1 LELINDTRILEWFE
15 VKDRESEILDQE
27 QKAQKEALQK
37 QKRK

>member
-1 LELINDTRILEWFE
+1 LELINETRILEWFE